1 MDAITSV
8 FNYIGLSSSS
18 SSSSSSSKP
27 LFLKIDQLN
36 DKQKEAL
43 EVVATAFPDAS
54 KEDLLGYLKVRDFKP
69 NEAIAQYK
77 TSLLWRQS
85 NMHVSI
91 LDVAPFILK
100 PPNCEGFDGGMYVLE
115 DMKGDCARDI
125 HGRPVVYIQGMLH
138 GTIDEMLKQMIYCMK
153 RASIYHKQGSIKCST
168 VILDSV
174 PKTGCNTTFRFPDA
188 ESKQLMNYQ
197 KLHFPGSLS
206 STTHICGIPS
216 YIVWAFALCKP
227 FMDEEAYNNMLVKPD
242 FSHLLQNYVTKE
254 NLPVECGGEL
264 VFDVKKYV
272 QWRADEEGVNVNYEE
287 FRRYDPTNTAQVSEL
302 DMKQSLMQTT
312 SHQLIHGE
320 MKPTKH
326 GILSKQGSGK
336 GFFANY
342 KWKEKF
348 VAVGPGG
355 ICYYFDSPDISDT
368 NKVSTV
374 ISLTGGYI
382 ELLEKDSVGY
392 SFQLVTSERNY
403 VFSCQTESDRN
414 DWIVAFNEQFSIGD
428 LTNDYQ
434 KKLHKQQQQQQQ
446 QKEEELVDETKE
458 LSNKD

>member
-1 MDAITSV
+1 MDTITSV
-8 FNYIGLSSSS
+8 FSYIGLTTS

-36 DKQKEAL
+36 DKQREAL
-43 EVVATAFPDAS
+43 EEVATIFPDAS
-54 KEDLLGYLKVRDFKP
+54 KEDLLGYLKVRDWKP
-69 NEAIAQYK
+69 KEAISQYT

-85 NMHVSI
+85 NMQVTI
-91 LDVAPFILK
+91 ADVAPFILK
-100 PPNCEGFDGGMYVLE
+100 PKDCDGFDGGMYVLE

-125 HGRPVVYIQGMLH
+125 HGRPIVYIQGMLH
-138 GTIDEMLKQMIYCMK
+138 GTMDEMLKQMIYCMK
-153 RASIYHKQGSIKCST
+153 RASIYHKEGSIKCST
-168 VILDSV
+168 VILDAV

-227 FMDEEAYNNMLVKPD
+227 FMDEEAYNNMLVKAD
-242 FSHLLQNYVTKE
+242 FSHLLENYVTKE
-254 NLPVECGGEL
+254 NLPIECGGEL
-264 VFDVKKYV
+264 IFDVKKYV
-272 QWRADEEGVNVNYEE
+272 QWRAAEEGVSINYEE
-287 FRRYDPTNTAQVSEL
+287 FRRYDATNTAQASEL

-312 SHQLIHGE
+312 SQQLINGE

-342 KWKEKF
+342 KWKEKY
-348 VAVGPGG
+348 VAVLGG
-355 ICYYFDSPDISDT
+355 ICYYFDNPDISDT

-414 DWIVAFNEQFSIGD
+414 DWIVAFNEQFSIGN
-428 LTNDYQ
+428 LTNEYQ
-434 KKLHKQQQQQQQ
+434 KKLHKQQQ
-446 QKEEELVDETKE
+446 KEEDETKE